1 MMAQNIHRITT
12 HENYMIGIH
21 NINLYA
27 HMRRYIGEKPKLKII
42 KRAYNNISMDIN
54 SHLKT
59 NYKDVIIDT
68 EAELQVIKQF
78 ENEYKFTYKY
88 DFRND
93 IISSEE
99 FMMYPFTKYLG
110 VIIPFEIKLED
121 DDTIIYKCN
130 IIDPVEDYTLF
141 KKVL

>member
-1 MMAQNIHRITT
+1 
-12 HENYMIGIH
+12 MIGIP

-27 HMRRYIGEKPKLKII
+27 HMRRYIGDIPKLKII
-42 KRAYNNISMDIN
+42 KRAYTNISMDVN
-54 SHLKT
+54 THLKLNT
-59 NYKDVIIDT
+59 NYKDIIIDT
-68 EAELQVIKQF
+68 EAELQVIKQY

-93 IISSEE
+93 IITSEE

-110 VIIPFEIKLED
+110 VIIPFEIKSEN

-130 IIDPVEDYTLF
+130 IIDPVSD
-141 KKVL
+141 KVL